1 MAFVRELRFVLTDE
15 AYEAALKIVLE
26 EVWSP
31 EKMATLER
39 LGKGRLTI
47 DVVQYGV
54 RPSARA
60 VPLSEAL
67 DWIEFKG
74 EACVPK

>member
-47 DVVQYGV
+47 DVVQYRCPHECQGG
-54 RPSARA
+54 
-60 VPLSEAL
+60 AL
-67 DWIEFKG
+67 E
-74 EACVPK
+74 